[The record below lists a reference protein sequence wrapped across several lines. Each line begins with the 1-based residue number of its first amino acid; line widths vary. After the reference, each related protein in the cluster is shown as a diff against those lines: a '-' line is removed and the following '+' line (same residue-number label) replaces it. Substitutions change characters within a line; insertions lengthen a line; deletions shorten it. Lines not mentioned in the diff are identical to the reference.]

1 MFGNKSVA
9 PKTIG
14 TLIGSGTTVE
24 GNLSYTGGLRI
35 DGTVKGNVRC
45 SSADACMVV
54 VSEMGHVEGEVHAAH
69 LVVSGRI
76 TGPVHVTEL
85 LELQPKARVAGD
97 VHYRAIEIHQGAVVE
112 GRLIYQA
119 SERSNKG
126 PATLKLAAGAAI
138 SENSGV
144 SERL

>member
-1 MFGNKSVA
+1 MFGNKVTA

-24 GNLSYTGGLRI
+24 GNVSYQGGLRI
-35 DGTVKGNVRC
+35 DGNVKGDVRC
-45 SSADACMVV
+45 AGTDACMVV

-76 TGPVHVTEL
+76 TGPVFITEL
-85 LELQPKARVAGD
+85 LELQPKARITGD

-112 GRLIYQA
+112 GRLIYQ
-119 SERSNKG
+119 SSDKR
-126 PATLKLAAGAAI
+126 PATLKLAAGGAT
-138 SENSGV
+138 SEA
-144 SERL
+144 

>member
-14 TLIGSGTTVE
+14 TLIGTGTTVE

-35 DGTVKGNVRC
+35 DGTVKGNVQC

-54 VSEMGHVEGEVHAAH
+54 VSELGHVEGEVHAAH

-76 TGPVHVTEL
+76 TGPVHVSEL
-85 LELQPKARVAGD
+85 LELQPKARVTGD
-97 VHYRAIEIHQGAVVE
+97 VHYRAIEIIRAR
-112 GRLIYQA
+112 GRRPVDL
-119 SERSNKG
+119 SS
-126 PATLKLAAGAAI
+126 
-138 SENSGV
+138 V
-144 SERL
+144 

>member
-1 MFGNKSVA
+1 
-9 PKTIG
+9 
-14 TLIGSGTTVE
+14 VE

-35 DGTVKGNVRC
+35 DGTVKGDVRC

-97 VHYRAIEIHQGAVVE
+97 VHYRAIEIHQGAVIE

-119 SERSNKG
+119 PERSNKG
-126 PATLKLAAGAAI
+126 PATLKLATGGAI
-138 SENSGV
+138 SDN
-144 SERL
+144 

>member
-1 MFGNKSVA
+1 MFGNKSVSPHA
-9 PKTIG
+9 IG
-14 TLIGSGTTVE
+14 TLIGNGTTVE

-35 DGTVKGNVRC
+35 DGTVKGDIRC
-45 SSADACMVV
+45 ATGDACMVV

-85 LELQPKARVAGD
+85 LELQPKARVTGD

-126 PATLKLAAGAAI
+126 PATLKLAAGGAI
-138 SENSGV
+138 SEN
-144 SERL
+144 